1 MQCCLG
7 STVLY
12 YFFLFL
18 RVLKVLLRGAKK
30 ICIPPWR
37 RKPYVVKPPLERKND
52 TPPDPEFLTAPP
64 AKICLPTYAF
74 PTPQFKT
81 PPKNL
86 GLDPLKI

>member
-1 MQCCLG
+1 MLLRKYCTIL
-7 STVLY
+7 L
-12 YFFLFL
+12 FLFL

-64 AKICLPTYAF
+64 AKICLPTYDA
-74 PTPQFKT
+74 
-81 PPKNL
+81 
-86 GLDPLKI
+86 GCASI